1 MRAHWAIRLSV
12 GLLSTVFLQS
22 VVAGQE
28 IEEYQVK
35 AAYLYNFAKFVDWPA
50 GAFASAASPI
60 SICILGEDSFGGALH
75 EVVRDKTAGG
85 RLLVVRT
92 IPELSSARGCHVLF
106 ISAVEWK
113 TNRPALGRL
122 AGGAVLTVGETP
134 GFSSSGG
141 IVSFK
146 LEGRRVRF
154 EINVDAA
161 RQAQLQISSK
171 LLSLAEIVRP
181 SE

>member
-1 MRAHWAIRLSV
+1 MGAHWAIRLTA
-12 GLLSTVFLQS
+12 GLLATASPHLLG
-22 VVAGQE
+22 AGPG

-50 GAFASAASPI
+50 AAFGSAASPI
-60 SICILGEDSFGGALH
+60 SICIFGADSFGGALD
-75 EVVRDKTAGG
+75 EVVRGKTAGG
-85 RLLVVRT
+85 RILVVRT
-92 IPELSSARGCHVLF
+92 LSDLAGAKGCHVLF
-106 ISAVEWK
+106 ISAATWK
-113 TNRPALGRL
+113 THRAALGRL
-122 AGGAVLTVGETP
+122 AGSGVLTVGEAP
-134 GFSSSGG
+134 GFTAAGG
-141 IVSFK
+141 IVGFK

-171 LLSLAEIVRP
+171 LLNLAEIVKP

>member
-1 MRAHWAIRLSV
+1 MGASWTIRLSA
-12 GLLSTVFLQS
+12 GLLAAASLPILS
-22 VVAGQE
+22 AGPE

-50 GAFASAASPI
+50 PAFASASSPI
-60 SICILGEDSFGGALH
+60 SLCILGEDPFGGALQ
-75 EVVRDKTAGG
+75 EVVRGKTAGG
-85 RLLVVRT
+85 RTLVVRT
-92 IPELSSARGCHVLF
+92 LSDLAGARGCHVVF
-106 ISAVEWK
+106 VSAVEWK

-122 AGGAVLTVGETP
+122 TGSGVLTVGEVA
-134 GFSSSGG
+134 GFTSAGG

-171 LLSLAEIVRP
+171 LLSLAEIVRT

>member
-1 MRAHWAIRLSV
+1 M
-12 GLLSTVFLQS
+12 
-22 VVAGQE
+22 VAGQE

-50 GAFASAASPI
+50 AAFASPTTPL
-60 SICILGEDSFGGALH
+60 SICILGEDPFGGGLH
-75 EVVRDKTAGG
+75 EVVRGKTAGG
-85 RLLVVRT
+85 RILAVRS
-92 IPELSSARGCHVLF
+92 LSDISGARGCHVLF

-113 TNRPALGRL
+113 ANRPVLGRL
-122 AGGAVLTVGETP
+122 AGSGVLTVGEAP
-134 GFSSSGG
+134 GFTTGGG
-141 IVSFK
+141 IVNFK